1 MNSEKLSKVRETYKE
16 YKELKDK
23 IREYE
28 SMRISPRIAVY
39 GAERVQ
45 TSMRGD
51 IQPDTIAKV
60 DRLLVVY
67 NARLQECAELIIEF
81 EQALEVLTKRQRRLM
96 RYYYTEA
103 MTWEQVCFAMDLSWT
118 TLHRIRRAALAK
130 LLKADGTDQ
139 SRQQAEQAKQTKVCK
154 GATQKQTE
162 VCTQKNKKTDQSRQR
177 NEAEKPGAKFFL
189 TFQKQTK
196 VCSE

>member
-1 MNSEKLSKVRETYKE
+1 MNSDKLSKVRETYKE

-67 NARLQECAELIIEF
+67 NTRLQECAELIIEF
-81 EQALEVLTKRQRRLM
+81 EQALEVLTKRQRRLL
-96 RYYYTEA
+96 RHYYTED
-103 MTWEQVCFAMDLSWT
+103 MTWEQVCFAMDLSWSS
-118 TLHRIRRAALAK
+118 LHRLRRAALAK
-130 LLKADGTDQ
+130 LFKADATDQ
-139 SRQQAEQAKQTKVCK
+139 SRQQTKQTKQTKV
-154 GATQKQTE
+154 GAGAQQKQTE
-162 VCTQKNKKTDQSRQR
+162 VCTRKNKKADQSRHGT
-177 NEAEKPGAKFFL
+177 EAKKIRR
-189 TFQKQTK
+189 
-196 VCSE
+196 